1 MIASAPAT
9 LRMVRRRGTLHILHG
24 MKERPWISLILNVQ
38 KGEII
43 FQNMTD
49 IIFWM
54 VVGWSLIENI
64 LLKIFKRV
72 HVIV

>member
-43 FQNMTD
+43 FQNM
-49 IIFWM
+49 ISCFWM
-54 VVGWSLIENI
+54 ESVKGLIENI
-64 LLKIFKRV
+64 LQKIFKRV
-72 HVIV
+72 HV